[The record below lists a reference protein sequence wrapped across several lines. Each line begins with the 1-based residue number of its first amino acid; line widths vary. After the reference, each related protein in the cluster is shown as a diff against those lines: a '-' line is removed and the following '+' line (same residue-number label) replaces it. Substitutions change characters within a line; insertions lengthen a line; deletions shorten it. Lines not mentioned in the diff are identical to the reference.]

1 MRKSGVKANDNRVE
15 EAMAEWRALTEVRYE
30 LAREA
35 YDFQDDKTKAL
46 IDRIVRR
53 LREGAS
59 GYITIRLN
67 PPHGQAVPVKVDQEY
82 LGFNLL
88 YVATEILK
96 DLAMFDIKVG
106 TYKLPPSLC
115 VNCGAE
121 LTKEQPKAKGRR

>member
-121 LTKEQPKAKGRR
+121 LTNEKPKKARR